1 MTVQL
6 LFTDGCPSYSH
17 ALDNLLTALALE
29 GVPAEVELVRM
40 HPGRKVA
47 RAFRGSPTILLNG
60 VDLEGQEAEG
70 RAEFY
75 GCRVY
80 LEGPHPTGWP
90 SVGRIREAIQAV
102 RRAPRSE
109 A

>member
-6 LFTDGCPSYSH
+6 LFNDGCPSYSH

-29 GVPAEVELVRM
+29 GVPAEVELIRM
-40 HPGRKVA
+40 HPGRRSA

-60 VDLEGQEAEG
+60 VDLEGPDAEG
-70 RAEFY
+70 RAAY
-75 GCRVY
+75 HGCRVY
-80 LEGPHPTGWP
+80 LEGPHPMGWP
-90 SVGRIREAIQAV
+90 SVGRIREAIQAA
-102 RRAPRSE
+102 RQAPRPE